1 MSPDPLLRDE
11 LPCQAEPDGARQP
24 SGFTMLEILIVVTI
38 IGALMAI
45 VANRFL
51 DRQVDAKISLAHT
64 QMHQLEQALE
74 LYRLDNGRYPT
85 TEQGLRALVREPSAE
100 PTPRRYPPGAYLSA
114 KLIRDPWEQKFQYA
128 LPGAHNAHA
137 FDLYSFGP
145 DGQEGGESLDADIVN
160 WDTEAID

>member
-1 MSPDPLLRDE
+1 MSPEPLLRDE
-11 LPCQAEPDGARQP
+11 PSCRAEPDRAREP
-24 SGFTMLEILIVVTI
+24 AGFTMLEILIVVTI

-51 DRQVDAKISLAHT
+51 DRQVDAKISLTRT
-64 QMHQLEQALE
+64 QIHQLEQALE

-85 TEQGLRALVREPSAE
+85 TELGLRALVREPSSE
-100 PTPRRYPPGAYLSA
+100 PAPRRYPPGAYLSA
-114 KLIRDPWEQKFQYA
+114 KLIRDPWEQEFQYE

-145 DGQEGGESLDADIVN
+145 DGQEGGESLNADIVN
-160 WDTEAID
+160 WDAEAID

>member
-1 MSPDPLLRDE
+1 MSPEPLLRDE
-11 LPCQAEPDGARQP
+11 PSCRAEPDRAREP
-24 SGFTMLEILIVVTI
+24 AGFTMLEILIVVTI

-51 DRQVDAKISLAHT
+51 DRQVDAKISLTRT
-64 QMHQLEQALE
+64 QIHQLEQALE

-85 TEQGLRALVREPSAE
+85 TEQGLLALVREPSSE
-100 PTPRRYPPGAYLSA
+100 PAPRRYPPGAYLSA

-145 DGQEGGESLDADIVN
+145 DGQEGGESLNADIVN
-160 WDTEAID
+160 WDVEAID

>member
-1 MSPDPLLRDE
+1 MSPDPILRDE
-11 LPCQAEPDGARQP
+11 PRRHAKPDGAREP

-64 QMHQLEQALE
+64 QMRQLEQALE

-85 TEQGLRALVREPSAE
+85 TEQGLRALVRQPISEPA
-100 PTPRRYPPGAYLSA
+100 PRRYPPGAYLSA
-114 KLIRDPWEQKFQYA
+114 KLIRDPWEGEFQYT

-145 DGQEGGESLDADIVN
+145 DGLEGGETVNADIVN
-160 WDTEAID
+160 WDTGAID